1 MFNETYIMLNKIY
14 LVYLFEHGKIKNLSI
29 MKKNVLI
36 TGGSG
41 FVGKELTQVLIDS
54 GYTVSILSR
63 SKRAN
68 TADIFYYTW
77 DIQNQHIEEEAVL
90 KADYVIHLAGANI
103 AEKRWTEKR
112 KDLVINSRKQSA
124 ELILSVVKKHN
135 KKLEA
140 FVSASGIG
148 IYGAVNGEAICTE
161 NSRPANDFLGTVCQM
176 WEAAADQFAQLGIR
190 TVKVRTGLVLGKN
203 DGFLNKLTPIF
214 KLRLGSAIGSGK
226 QYMPW
231 IYVDDLCAIYLE
243 AIKNPNMNGAYN
255 AAINDNTTN
264 DIFSKT
270 LAKVYGYKIWLPD
283 VPSFLLNLVLGEMAK
298 LVLTGRR
305 VSSDKIEKM
314 GFNFK
319 YKNLEETI
327 RICLAK

>member
-1 MFNETYIMLNKIY
+1 
-14 LVYLFEHGKIKNLSI
+14 

-41 FVGKELTQVLIDS
+41 FVGRYLSRLLIDN

-68 TADIFYYTW
+68 TANTFYYTW
-77 DIQNQHIEEEAVL
+77 DVENQVIEEDAVL

-103 AEKRWTEKR
+103 AEKRWTKER
-112 KDLVINSRKQSA
+112 KEIIINSREQSA
-124 ELILSVVKKHN
+124 TLILSVLKKHN

-140 FVSASGIG
+140 FISASAVG
-148 IYGAVNGEAICTE
+148 IYGAVSGETICDE
-161 NSRPANDFLGTVCQM
+161 NTAPANDFLGMVCQK
-176 WEAAADQFAQLGIR
+176 WEAVADLFGQLGIR

-214 KLRLGSAIGSGK
+214 KLRLGAALGSGK

-231 IYVDDLCAIYLE
+231 IYVEDLCAIYLE
-243 AIKNPNMNGAYN
+243 ALRNPNMDGAYN

-264 DIFSKT
+264 ASFSKT
-270 LAKVYGYKIWLPD
+270 LAKLYGYSIWLPN
-283 VPSFLLNLVLGEMAK
+283 VPAFLIKIVLGEMAK

-305 VSSDKIEKM
+305 VSSAKIERL
-314 GFNFK
+314 GFHFK
-319 YKNLEETI
+319 FKSLEDTL
-327 RICLAK
+327 RICLSK